1 MAPGEICILIYLS
14 YILYISKFFI
24 PLQWLHAS
32 FMGSSAV
39 FAGQIQTHFTR
50 HAAAAA
56 ARLFHLGCVGWMQN
70 LLSGVVNFFF
80 FFLLTPPSLWRCQCE
95 ESPPHRLVF
104 PTFSLASFWFVSNFE
119 NCKRSI
125 SLTWKRLFCWGWVT
139 DTIRWIWKW
148 CVDATHRAS
157 HVKTNLLTERF

>member
-32 FMGSSAV
+32 FMRSSVV

-50 HAAAAA
+50 QAAAA
-56 ARLFHLGCVGWMQN
+56 ARLFHLGCVGWMKN
-70 LLSGVVNFFF
+70 WLSGVVKKFFF
-80 FFLLTPPSLWRCQCE
+80 SPHTTKFFWCR
-95 ESPPHRLVF
+95 ESPPHRLF
-104 PTFSLASFWFVSNFE
+104 FFPPPTFSLTLLLLLRVELWKLQEKHPSDLE
-119 NCKRSI
+119 N
-125 SLTWKRLFCWGWVT
+125 LFCWGWVT

-148 CVDATHRAS
+148 CVNATHGAS
-157 HVKTNLLTERF
+157 RG